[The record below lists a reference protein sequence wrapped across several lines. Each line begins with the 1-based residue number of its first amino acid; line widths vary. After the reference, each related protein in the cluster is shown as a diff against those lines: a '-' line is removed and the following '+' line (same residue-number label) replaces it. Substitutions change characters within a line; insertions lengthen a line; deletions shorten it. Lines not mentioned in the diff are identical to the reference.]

1 MVNNKAITG
10 GDKTLFVVFFRTLI
24 IYFVI
29 IVCLRIM
36 GKRQLGELQPSEF
49 VIAILISNIAT
60 LSIED
65 TDIPLIGAVVPII
78 TLMSAEV
85 ILSFITLKSGKAQTI
100 VTGSPVAI
108 IRNGNIDQKSMRELR
123 FSIEDLMSQLRISG
137 IFDIKDVS
145 WAIVETNGQLSV
157 YPKAGSQP
165 LTLKTAADPKSA
177 KSHPPM
183 VLISDGILCSK
194 ALSACNLTEK
204 WLHNVLK
211 DEGVEEKDVFL
222 MTCDS
227 SADYFLVRKDD
238 NRK

>member
-1 MVNNKAITG
+1 MFI
-10 GDKTLFVVFFRTLI
+10 VFFRTLI

-65 TDIPLIGAVVPII
+65 TDIPLTGAVVPII

-100 VTGSPVAI
+100 VTGNPVAI

-123 FSIEDLMSQLRISG
+123 FSIEDLMSQLRING
-137 IFDIKDVS
+137 VFDIEDVS
-145 WAIVETNGQLSV
+145 FAIVETNGQLTV
-157 YPKAGSQP
+157 YLKPEAQP
-165 LTLKTAADPKSA
+165 LTPKTASDPKSS
-177 KSHPPM
+177 KSIPPS
-183 VLISDGILCSK
+183 VLISDGVLCSK
-194 ALSACNLTEK
+194 ALTDCNLTKK
-204 WLHNVLK
+204 WLEGVLK
-211 DEGVEEKDVFL
+211 KENLSEKEVFL
-222 MTCDS
+222 MTCDPCAKYHIVKKES
-227 SADYFLVRKDD
+227 EKS
-238 NRK
+238 

>member
-1 MVNNKAITG
+1 MFI
-10 GDKTLFVVFFRTLI
+10 VFFRTLI

-65 TDIPLIGAVVPII
+65 TDIPLTGAVVPII

-100 VTGSPVAI
+100 VTGNPVAI

-123 FSIEDLMSQLRISG
+123 FSIEDLMSQLRING
-137 IFDIKDVS
+137 VFDIEDVS
-145 WAIVETNGQLSV
+145 FAIVETNGQLTV
-157 YPKAGSQP
+157 YLKPEAQP
-165 LTLKTAADPKSA
+165 LTPKTASDPKSS
-177 KSHPPM
+177 KSIPPS
-183 VLISDGILCSK
+183 VLISDGVLCSK
-194 ALSACNLTEK
+194 ALTDCNLTKK
-204 WLHNVLK
+204 WLEGVLK
-211 DEGVEEKDVFL
+211 KENLSEKEVFL
-222 MTCDS
+222 MTCDPCAKYHIVKKES
-227 SADYFLVRKDD
+227 EKP
-238 NRK
+238 